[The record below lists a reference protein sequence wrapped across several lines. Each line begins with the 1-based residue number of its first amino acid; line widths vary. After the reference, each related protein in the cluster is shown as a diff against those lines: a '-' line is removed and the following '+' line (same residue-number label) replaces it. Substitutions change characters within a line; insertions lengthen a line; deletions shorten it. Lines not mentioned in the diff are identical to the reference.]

1 MEFSDPR
8 IQPVTMPKWGLSM
21 KVGKVVDWIVAEGDT
36 VALGDDLADIET
48 EKIAGTLESSA
59 EGVVRR
65 LIAAPRQDIPVSGVI
80 ALVAPAEVD
89 DAAVAAAA
97 EQASAELADLEAAI
111 ASGEDEDTGPEIATV
126 TSGAHT
132 ISYAGVGAT
141 ATEGSGDSATAAD
154 HVVLMVH
161 GYGGDRASWLFVQ
174 EPLANPPTG
183 AAASRAVYALDLP
196 GHGASSKTLG
206 EGATLADLAE
216 AVLAVLY
223 AVAPRGR
230 PVHLV
235 GHSLGGAVVAEA
247 AARAPR
253 RVASLTLIAPAG
265 LGSGRPGPDDGVN
278 ADYLRGFAAA
288 SSRRELKPLL
298 EKLFADP
305 GLVTRQLVD
314 DVLKYKRLDG
324 VGASLQAA
332 LGILLD
338 ENDGQAINT
347 AVRLRALEGQGIP
360 VTVLWGERD
369 AILAIPEGAA
379 RPDGD
384 PPVTVVPGVGHM
396 LHLEAP
402 HRVLEVIEAQ
412 L

>member
-1 MEFSDPR
+1 MEFPDPR

-21 KVGKVVDWIVAEGDT
+21 KVGKVVDWIVAEGDS

-65 LIAAPRQDIPVSGVI
+65 LIAQPRQDIPVSGVI

-89 DAAVAAAA
+89 DAAVTAAA
-97 EQASAELADLEAAI
+97 ELASAELADLAAAI
-111 ASGEDEDTGPEIATV
+111 ASGEDEDAGPEIATV
-126 TSGAHT
+126 ASGRHT
-132 ISYAGVGAT
+132 VSYAGVGTTTDA
-141 ATEGSGDSATAAD
+141 EQ
-154 HVVLMVH
+154 VVVMVH
-161 GYGGDRASWLFVQ
+161 GFGGDRASWLFVQ
-174 EPLANPPTG
+174 EPLANPPTD
-183 AAASRAVYALDLP
+183 ASASRAVYALDLP
-196 GHGASSKTLG
+196 GHGASSKTLA
-206 EGATLADLAE
+206 EGASLAE
-216 AVLAVLY
+216 LAAAVLAVLE
-223 AVAPRGR
+223 AVAPEDR

-247 AARAPR
+247 AARSPR

-265 LGSGRPGPDDGVN
+265 LGSGRPGPADGVN

-298 EKLFADP
+298 QQLFADP
-305 GLVTRQLVD
+305 DLVTRQLVD
-314 DVLKYKRLDG
+314 DVLRYKRLDG
-324 VGASLQAA
+324 VATSLQAA

-338 ENDGQAINT
+338 EDDGQAINT
-347 AVRLRALEGQGIP
+347 AVRLRALDGQGIP
-360 VTVLWGERD
+360 VRVLWGD
-369 AILAIPEGAA
+369 KDVILAIPEGAS

-384 PPVTVVPGVGHM
+384 PAITVVPGTGHM
-396 LHLEAP
+396 LHMEAP